1 MPAGC
6 RLTPARFGPNY
17 LTVYDVEGLD
27 VGEAVARSGAA
38 MGAAHQAGRLLAC
51 HSGGVRAA
59 LRPAGRYGSEGFRP
73 RP

>member
-38 MGAAHQAGRLLAC
+38 MGAAHQAGRLLA
-51 HSGGVRAA
+51 SLTGGLATA
-59 LRPAGRYGSEGFRP
+59 
-73 RP
+73 